1 MSDELRVLWSVM
13 ALNVEM
19 LGLFFFPR
27 SLIIAFL
34 FLFCSTCIY
43 YNEFGIHDR
52 DGTPAVRRE
61 NI

>member
-19 LGLFFFPR
+19 LGLFFSP

-34 FLFCSTCIY
+34 FLFC
-43 YNEFGIHDR
+43 
-52 DGTPAVRRE
+52 
-61 NI
+61 